1 MSFNSFLYLSSRDL
15 DRTREVNS
23 KIPKSDLNARRRKDP
38 PLLLGVIL
46 ELRNYQHYSSSTP
59 PFLRH
64 FTVCHFPAHVP
75 RSKNNCRMLAITLDH
90 HHHPHGF
97 LYTVN
102 TFFFTAVFW
111 PWIPISL
118 GHPFYSH
125 LCRWGRKSRCQNWI
139 LSSLM
144 WKLTHTQNAF

>member
-1 MSFNSFLYLSSRDL
+1 MAPLKGATGKYFLSLFKCLFTNVTNSFLYLSSRDS

-23 KIPKSDLNARRRKDP
+23 KIPKSDLDARRRKDP

-46 ELRNYQHYSSSTP
+46 ELRNYQHYLSSPP

-90 HHHPHGF
+90 HPHGF

-111 PWIPISL
+111 P
-118 GHPFYSH
+118 
-125 LCRWGRKSRCQNWI
+125 
-139 LSSLM
+139 
-144 WKLTHTQNAF
+144 